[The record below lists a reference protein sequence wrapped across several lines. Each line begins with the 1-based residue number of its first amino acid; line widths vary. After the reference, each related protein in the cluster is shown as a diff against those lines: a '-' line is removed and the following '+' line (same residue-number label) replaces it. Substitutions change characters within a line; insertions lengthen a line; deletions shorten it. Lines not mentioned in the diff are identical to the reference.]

1 MVLIRSVFSEDVV
14 RELTAKDTLGSSWV
28 KEMFCIVKMVLLQ
41 EDAILTT
48 EYICY
53 GLDFIKMYTLCS
65 IQIIP
70 Q

>member
-41 EDAILTT
+41 KDAILTT
-48 EYICY
+48 EYIFY